1 MNKITILLTVLLLA
15 VACNS
20 NADKSAPKKAAP
32 QKGETALTLYVQPYN
47 GFDSIQ
53 AKQIGN
59 DLKKNAKNYADVKIG
74 KVIVLPNKKLTTAQM
89 NKGKT
94 RYRAEKIL
102 NIQLLGKKPNCA
114 EIGLLNEDI
123 STTRVNKKGDVI
135 NEDWGIWGLSRVGQR
150 NSVVSTFRVKH
161 KKDMGKLTLHEFT
174 HGMGVHHCTSGDE
187 SCIMSDAKGTPKFG
201 NKNKICDKCLKAL
214 KTNHKH

>member
-1 MNKITILLTVLLLA
+1 MTKITILLTVLLLA

-20 NADKSAPKKAAP
+20 NADKPAPKKVAP
-32 QKGETALTLYVQPYN
+32 QKGETVLMLYVQPYN
-47 GFDSIQ
+47 GFDSIR

-59 DLKKNAKNYADVKIG
+59 ELKKNAKDYADVKIG
-74 KVIVLPNKKLTTAQM
+74 KVIVLPNKKLTKAQM

-102 NIQLLGKKPNCA
+102 DIQLLWKKPNCA

-123 STTRVNKKGDVI
+123 STTLRDH
-135 NEDWGIWGLSRVGQR
+135 EDWGIWGLSRVGQR
-150 NSVVSTFRVKH
+150 NSVVSTFRVKD
-161 KKDMGKLTLHEFT
+161 KKDMWKLTLHEFT

-187 SCIMSDAKGTPKFG
+187 SCIMCDAKGTPKFG
-201 NKNKICDKCLKAL
+201 SKNKICDNCLKAL
-214 KTNHKH
+214 KH